1 MADTNVRIKL
11 SADGKQ
17 VRDTLKLIDQD
28 IQQLGSGNAVNT
40 SDTSNTGNNNT
51 QQGQSST
58 DRVKQ
63 SNRDRNTTLLLR
75 ELILVRR
82 ELQQMNRN
90 TSSTGAPSP
99 SNAPTPVGGSGSNTP
114 TPPTPPGGGSQ
125 NNPPTPPGG
134 NPPPQGL
141 GQLQSVL
148 GKLAA
153 GVAALSAFNG
163 MANSSQNR
171 LSLAYKTY
179 GSTLA
184 YDDYNRAGKD
194 AVKLG
199 ERYGYDY
206 EVTMGASSAN
216 MRSGAGFK
224 DIASYKADM
233 NAILKS
239 SKAWGLDPNAVAS
252 ASGNMVGMGAFKQ
265 GEQQKFANLLAQ
277 SIVENG
283 MQGMEDKQLDVLE
296 DIAGNLSTTNATVS
310 QKSIESGLNLYNAIV
325 GVNDSMKG
333 QRGGNLTNKMM
344 GLASGQDNAL
354 NLFAGLGTEYTGIEG
369 YNEFMKKAAEDSTF
383 VPRRAW
389 DRMKEVYGEEKAA
402 EYMKYHLQKSGG
414 YSIGEA
420 ETVVES
426 LKAGTKFDTKGTKTG
441 EQAEQQRIENYE
453 QDKVSDLEKSDI
465 AIREAKDDVGD
476 LINEIKAPILSVF
489 NDMSDGAKM
498 ATIGATTIGG
508 SAVFGKAAQAV
519 WNRLGGAAAGAAEGA
534 GGAAGGAA
542 GASEALAGA
551 ARTGSKLV
559 KKGAPI
565 VAGVVGAYDTYEAI
579 QRDDYRGAA
588 EAAGGTLGGVG
599 GAVAGAEAG
608 AAIGALFGGV
618 GAIPGAAIGGI
629 VGGIGGG
636 FLGDSLGEWGG
647 GSLYDLIAGDSE
659 EHGESGVVAEE
670 ENKNLKENTEA
681 LRENTKRL
689 NGKGNNANANAGPDN
704 FDPLEEQR
712 KKNKEREEE
721 QKSTSFLQRLFGSS
735 GEKGGKFAVGK
746 DYVPYDNYPAL
757 LHKGERV
764 LTRQESKEYDDV
776 VLNAQTPRPM
786 YYEYQV
792 SINKETERNKEQK
805 PTSFLQK
812 LFGNNGEKGT
822 KHAVGKDYVPY
833 DNYPALLHKGEKV
846 LTQSEAD
853 ELGNLK
859 GINIPDEHKI
869 TENDSEE
876 TKNAKLQEQQK
887 LLEQLNPSNTELN
900 KEQELQADKTASP
913 YKKKGLDLLSILNF
927 GIGML
932 GGSQIKNNGL
942 FNIGLQ
948 HIGLPGF
955 SGERMEGMDELYSK
969 MTGIPI
975 VGNSNPLEAIF
986 SEKDSPLSGIFSGK
1000 DNPLGDIFGGKDN
1013 PLSGIFS
1020 GKDNPLSGIFGGKD
1034 NPLSGIF
1041 GGKDNPLRDIFSG
1054 KDNPLSILFGGGD
1067 NSGGILGKNQDF
1079 SKIFKIGQGGGGCFG
1094 TGRMDLPLPE
1104 IPKTDDTDQRLS
1116 KVIVPPDVASKNAEQ
1131 GNSPGGAGTPATYG
1145 SGAMNSGGSNMQITI
1160 NVNGKIEG
1168 MTPDNQS
1175 QIVAAV
1181 IAQVNQ
1187 TNFRQQISNGFI
1199 RTPNR

>member
-40 SDTSNTGNNNT
+40 SNTSNTGNNNT

-90 TSSTGAPSP
+90 TSSTGAPSS

-114 TPPTPPGGGSQ
+114 TPPTPSGSGSQ
-125 NNPPTPPGG
+125 NNRPTPPGG

-239 SKAWGLDPNAVAS
+239 SKAWGLDPNAVAN
-252 ASGNMVGMGAFKQ
+252 ASGTMVGMGAFKQ
-265 GEQQKFANLLAQ
+265 GEQQKFANLLSQ

-310 QKSIESGLNLYNAIV
+310 QQSIESGLNLYNAIV
-325 GVNDSMKG
+325 GVNENMKG

-354 NLFAGLGTEYTGIEG
+354 NMFAGLGTEYTGIKG
-369 YNEFMKKAAEDSTF
+369 YNEFMKKAAEDPTF

-389 DRMKEVYGEEKAA
+389 DRMKEAYGEEQAA

-426 LKAGTKFDTKGTKTG
+426 LKAGTQFDTKGTEAG

-453 QDKVSDLEKSDI
+453 QDKVSTLEKSDV
-465 AIREAKDDVGD
+465 AIREAKDDIGD

-498 ATIGATTIGG
+498 ATIGATTVGG
-508 SAVFGKAAQAV
+508 SAVFGKVTQAV
-519 WNRLGGAAAGAAEGA
+519 WNRLGGAAEGA
-534 GGAAGGAA
+534 GAGAEGAAGGAA
-542 GASEALAGA
+542 GTSEALAGA

-565 VAGVVGAYDTYEAI
+565 IAGVVGAYDTYEAI
-579 QRDDYRGAA
+579 QRDDNKGAA
-588 EAAGGTLGGVG
+588 EAAGGTLGGIG

-608 AAIGALFGGV
+608 AAIGAMFGGI
-618 GAIPGAAIGGI
+618 GAIPGAAIGGLL
-629 VGGIGGG
+629 GGIGGG
-636 FLGDSLGEWGG
+636 FLGDSLGEWAG

-659 EHGESGVVAEE
+659 EESGESSIVTEE
-670 ENKNLKENTEA
+670 ENRNLKENTEA

-689 NGKGNNANANAGPDN
+689 DGNGNNANTGPEN
-704 FDPLEEQR
+704 FDPLEEQH
-712 KKNKEREEE
+712 KKNKEREES
-721 QKSTSFLQRLFGSS
+721 QKSTSFLQRLFGDN
-735 GEKGGKFAVGK
+735 GEKGKQHAVGN

-764 LTRQESKEYDDV
+764 LTRQESKEYDDAM
-776 VLNAQTPRPM
+776 LSAQTPQPL

-792 SINKETERNKEQK
+792 D
-805 PTSFLQK
+805 
-812 LFGNNGEKGT
+812 NGEKG
-822 KHAVGKDYVPY
+822 
-833 DNYPALLHKGEKV
+833 
-846 LTQSEAD
+846 
-853 ELGNLK
+853 
-859 GINIPDEHKI
+859 KI
-869 TENDSEE
+869 ETEI
-876 TKNAKLQEQQK
+876 
-887 LLEQLNPSNTELN
+887 N
-900 KEQELQADKTASP
+900 KEQELQANETATPDK
-913 YKKKGLDLLSILNF
+913 KHKGLDLLSILNF
-927 GIGML
+927 GVGML
-932 GGSQIKNNGL
+932 SGSQIKDNGF
-942 FNIGLQ
+942 FNIGL
-948 HIGLPGF
+948 GTPGF
-955 SGERMEGMDELYSK
+955 SGELFGRKDN
-969 MTGIPI
+969 PI
-975 VGNSNPLEAIF
+975 QVLFGQDSVLGGLF
-986 SEKDSPLSGIFSGK
+986 GQDKDSPI
-1000 DNPLGDIFGGKDN
+1000 
-1013 PLSGIFS
+1013 
-1020 GKDNPLSGIFGGKD
+1020 
-1034 NPLSGIF
+1034 
-1041 GGKDNPLRDIFSG
+1041 
-1054 KDNPLSILFGGGD
+1054 SILFGGLNKD
-1067 NSGGILGKNQDF
+1067 TQDL
-1079 SKIFKIGQGGGGCFG
+1079 SKIFTVGGGFG
-1094 TGRMDLPLPE
+1094 GGINIDNP

-1116 KVIVPPDVASKNAEQ
+1116 KVIVPPDVVSKNVEQ

-1145 SGAMNSGGSNMQITI
+1145 AGAMNFGGSNMQITI

-1187 TNFRQQISNGFI
+1187 SNFRQQISNGFI

>member
-40 SDTSNTGNNNT
+40 SNTSNTGNNNT
-51 QQGQSST
+51 QQGQSSS
-58 DRVKQ
+58 DRAKQ
-63 SNRDRNTTLLLR
+63 SNRDRNTTLLIR
-75 ELILVRR
+75 ELTLVRR

-90 TSSTGAPSP
+90 TSSTGAPSS
-99 SNAPTPVGGSGSNTP
+99 SNAPVPVGGSGSNLP
-114 TPPTPPGGGSQ
+114 TPPTPSGSGSQ
-125 NNPPTPPGG
+125 NNRPTPPGG

-239 SKAWGLDPNAVAS
+239 SKAWGLDPNAVAN
-252 ASGNMVGMGAFKQ
+252 ASGTMVGMGAFKQ

-310 QKSIESGLNLYNAIV
+310 QQSIESGLNLYNAIV
-325 GVNDSMKG
+325 GVNENMKG

-354 NLFAGLGTEYTGIEG
+354 NMFAGLGTEYTGIEG

-498 ATIGATTIGG
+498 ATIGATTLGG
-508 SAVFGKAAQAV
+508 SAAAGKAVQAV

-588 EAAGGTLGGVG
+588 EAAGGTLGGIG

-659 EHGESGVVAEE
+659 EHGESGIVAEE
-670 ENKNLKENTEA
+670 ENRNLKENTEA

-689 NGKGNNANANAGPDN
+689 SGKGNNANARPDD

-721 QKSTSFLQRLFGSS
+721 QKSTSFLQWLFGSN
-735 GEKGGKFAVGK
+735 GEKGKKHAVGN
-746 DYVPYDNYPAL
+746 DYIPYDNYPAL

-776 VLNAQTPRPM
+776 MLSAQTSQPL

-792 SINKETERNKEQK
+792 NSGKETE
-805 PTSFLQK
+805 
-812 LFGNNGEKGT
+812 
-822 KHAVGKDYVPY
+822 
-833 DNYPALLHKGEKV
+833 
-846 LTQSEAD
+846 
-853 ELGNLK
+853 
-859 GINIPDEHKI
+859 I
-869 TENDSEE
+869 
-876 TKNAKLQEQQK
+876 
-887 LLEQLNPSNTELN
+887 N
-900 KEQELQADKTASP
+900 KEQELQADKTATP
-913 YKKKGLDLLSILNF
+913 DKKHKGLDLLSILNF

-932 GGSQIKNNGL
+932 SGSQIKDNGL

-948 HIGLPGF
+948 HIGLPGW
-955 SGERMEGMDELYSK
+955 SGEHIQGMDEAYSK
-969 MTGIPI
+969 LLGIPI
-975 VGNSNPLEAIF
+975 VGNNN
-986 SEKDSPLSGIFSGK
+986 
-1000 DNPLGDIFGGKDN
+1000 NPLGEFFGGKDN
-1013 PLSGIFS
+1013 PLST
-1020 GKDNPLSGIFGGKD
+1020 
-1034 NPLSGIF
+1034 
-1041 GGKDNPLRDIFSG
+1041 
-1054 KDNPLSILFGGGD
+1054 LFGGF
-1067 NSGGILGKNQDF
+1067 LGKGTQDL
-1079 SKIFKIGQGGGGCFG
+1079 SKIFTVGGGFG
-1094 TGRMDLPLPE
+1094 GGINIENP

-1145 SGAMNSGGSNMQITI
+1145 AGAMNSGGSNMQITI

-1187 TNFRQQISNGFI
+1187 SNFRQQISNGFI

>member
-28 IQQLGSGNAVNT
+28 LQQLGSGNAVNT
-40 SDTSNTGNNNT
+40 SNTSSTGNNT
-51 QQGQSST
+51 QQGQSSS

-75 ELILVRR
+75 ELTLVRR

-90 TSSTGAPSP
+90 TSSTGAPGS
-99 SNAPTPVGGSGSNTP
+99 SNAPVPVGGSGSNTP
-114 TPPTPPGGGSQ
+114 TPPTPSGSGSP
-125 NNPPTPPGG
+125 NNRPTPPGG

-239 SKAWGLDPNAVAS
+239 SKAWGLDPNAVAN
-252 ASGNMVGMGAFKQ
+252 ASGTMVGMGAFKQ
-265 GEQQKFANLLAQ
+265 GDQQKFANLLAQ

-296 DIAGNLSTTNATVS
+296 DIAGNLSSTNAVVS
-310 QKSIESGLNLYNAIV
+310 QQSIESGLNLYNAIV
-325 GVNDSMKG
+325 GVNENMKG

-354 NLFAGLGTEYTGIEG
+354 NMFAGLGTEYTGIEG

-465 AIREAKDDVGD
+465 AIREAKDDIGD

-498 ATIGATTIGG
+498 ATIGATTLGG
-508 SAVFGKAAQAV
+508 SAAAGKAVQAV
-519 WNRLGGAAAGAAEGA
+519 WNRLGGAAEGA
-534 GGAAGGAA
+534 TGAAGGAV
-542 GASEALAGA
+542 GASEALAGV

-559 KKGAPI
+559 KKGGPI
-565 VAGVVGAYDTYEAI
+565 IAGVIGAYDTYEAI
-579 QRDDYRGAA
+579 QRDDNRGAA
-588 EAAGGTLGGVG
+588 EAAGGTLGGIG
-599 GAVAGAEAG
+599 GAVAGAEVG
-608 AAIGALFGGV
+608 ASIGALFGGV

-636 FLGDSLGEWGG
+636 FLGDSLGEWAG

-659 EHGESGVVAEE
+659 ESGESSIVTEE

-689 NGKGNNANANAGPDN
+689 NGSGNNGVPDA
-704 FDPLEEQR
+704 FDPLGEQR

-721 QKSTSFLQRLFGSS
+721 QKSTSLLQRLFGDS
-735 GEKGGKFAVGK
+735 GENGKQHAVGN
-746 DYVPYDNYPAL
+746 DYVPYNNYPAL

-764 LTRQESKEYDDV
+764 LTKQESKKYEDTM
-776 VLNAQTPRPM
+776 LMARTLQPL

-792 SINKETERNKEQK
+792 
-805 PTSFLQK
+805 
-812 LFGNNGEKGT
+812 NNG
-822 KHAVGKDYVPY
+822 
-833 DNYPALLHKGEKV
+833 
-846 LTQSEAD
+846 
-853 ELGNLK
+853 
-859 GINIPDEHKI
+859 I
-869 TENDSEE
+869 E
-876 TKNAKLQEQQK
+876 T
-887 LLEQLNPSNTELN
+887 
-900 KEQELQADKTASP
+900 DKAH
-913 YKKKGLDLLSILNF
+913 KGLDLLSILNF
-927 GIGML
+927 GAGIL
-932 GGSQIKNNGL
+932 SGSQIQDNGL
-942 FNIGLQ
+942 FNIGF
-948 HIGLPGF
+948 GTPGF
-955 SGERMEGMDELYSK
+955 SGERIPGIDEVYSK
-969 MTGIPI
+969 T
-975 VGNSNPLEAIF
+975 
-986 SEKDSPLSGIFSGK
+986 
-1000 DNPLGDIFGGKDN
+1000 LGEH
-1013 PLSGIFS
+1013 
-1020 GKDNPLSGIFGGKD
+1020 
-1034 NPLSGIF
+1034 
-1041 GGKDNPLRDIFSG
+1041 
-1054 KDNPLSILFGGGD
+1054 FGGGINTD
-1067 NSGGILGKNQDF
+1067 N
-1079 SKIFKIGQGGGGCFG
+1079 
-1094 TGRMDLPLPE
+1094 P
-1104 IPKTDDTDQRLS
+1104 IPKTDDTTQRLS
-1116 KVIVPPDVASKNAEQ
+1116 KVIVPPDVASKNVEQ

-1145 SGAMNSGGSNMQITI
+1145 AGVMNSSGSNMQITI

-1175 QIVAAV
+1175 QIVAAI

-1187 TNFRQQISNGFI
+1187 SNFRQQISNGFI

>member
-51 QQGQSST
+51 QQGQSSS

-90 TSSTGAPSP
+90 TSSTGAPSS

-114 TPPTPPGGGSQ
+114 TPPTPSGGGSQ

-296 DIAGNLSTTNATVS
+296 DIAGNLSATNATVS
-310 QKSIESGLNLYNAIV
+310 QQSIESGLNLYNAIV

-508 SAVFGKAAQAV
+508 SVVFGKAAQAV

-588 EAAGGTLGGVG
+588 EAAGGTLGGIG

-629 VGGIGGG
+629 LGGIGGG

-659 EHGESGVVAEE
+659 EHGESGVAAEE
-670 ENKNLKENTEA
+670 KNKNLKENTEA

-689 NGKGNNANANAGPDN
+689 SGKGNNANARPDD
-704 FDPLEEQR
+704 FGPLEEQR

-721 QKSTSFLQRLFGSS
+721 QKSTSFLQWLFGSN
-735 GEKGGKFAVGK
+735 GEKGKKHAVGN
-746 DYVPYDNYPAL
+746 DYIPYDNYPAL
-757 LHKGERV
+757 LHKGEKV
-764 LTRQESKEYDDV
+764 LTKKESEEYDDMV
-776 VLNAQTPRPM
+776 ISAKSSMPL
-786 YYEYQV
+786 YYEYKV
-792 SINKETERNKEQK
+792 NTAKANKAEQ
-805 PTSFLQK
+805 L
-812 LFGNNGEKGT
+812 
-822 KHAVGKDYVPY
+822 AVGKDYVPY

-846 LTQSEAD
+846 LTQPEAD

-859 GINIPDEHKI
+859 GIDIPDEHKI

-887 LLEQLNPSNTELN
+887 LLEQLNTSNTELN

-955 SGERMEGMDELYSK
+955 SGEHMEGMDELYSK

-975 VGNSNPLEAIF
+975 VGNNNPLEAIF
-986 SEKDSPLSGIFSGK
+986 SEK

-1013 PLSGIFS
+1013 PLSGIFG
-1020 GKDNPLSGIFGGKD
+1020 GKDNHLSGIFGGKD
-1034 NPLSGIF
+1034 NPLG
-1041 GGKDNPLRDIFSG
+1041 DIFIG
-1054 KDNPLSILFGGGD
+1054 NDNPLSILLGGGD
-1067 NSGGILGKNQDF
+1067 NSGGILGKNQDFSKIFKIGQGGGGCFGQDKDNPLSILFGGLNKNNQDF

-1104 IPKTDDTDQRLS
+1104 IPKADDTDQRLS

-1131 GNSPGGAGTPATYG
+1131 GNSPGGAGTPATYNNIGSNMG
-1145 SGAMNSGGSNMQITI
+1145 SGGNMQITI

>member
-28 IQQLGSGNAVNT
+28 IQQLGSGNAVNANNT
-40 SDTSNTGNNNT
+40 SPNGNNNT
-51 QQGQSST
+51 QQSQSST
-58 DRVKQ
+58 ERTKQ
-63 SNRDRNTTLLLR
+63 NTRDRNTTLLLR
-75 ELILVRR
+75 ELTLVRR

-90 TSSTGAPSP
+90 TSTTGAQGS
-99 SNAPTPVGGSGSNTP
+99 SGQPTPTGGGSGSNLP
-114 TPPTPPGGGSQ
+114 TPPSGGSGSSGSLGGRP
-125 NNPPTPPGG
+125 NSPG
-134 NPPPQGL
+134 NPPQSQGM

-163 MANSSQNR
+163 MANASQNR

-199 ERYGYDY
+199 EKYGYDY
-206 EVTMGASSAN
+206 EITMGASSAN

-252 ASGNMVGMGAFKQ
+252 ASGTMTGMGAFKQ

-296 DIAGNLSTTNATVS
+296 DIAGNLASTNASVS
-310 QKSIESGLNLYNAIV
+310 QQSIESGLNLYNAIV
-325 GVNDSMKG
+325 GVNENMKG

-426 LKAGTKFDTKGTKTG
+426 LKAGTKFDTKGTKAG

-498 ATIGATTIGG
+498 ATIGATTLGG
-508 SAVFGKAAQAV
+508 SAAAGKAVQAV

-588 EAAGGTLGGVG
+588 EAAGGTLGGIG

-659 EHGESGVVAEE
+659 EDSGESNIIAEE
-670 ENKNLKENTEA
+670 ENRNLKENTEA
-681 LRENTKRL
+681 LKENTKRL
-689 NGKGNNANANAGPDN
+689 GNKKGAAQSSGDN

-712 KKNKEREEE
+712 KKKKEQEE
-721 QKSTSFLQRLFGSS
+721 QQSMSFLQRLFGKR

-757 LHKGERV
+757 LHKGEKV
-764 LTRQESKEYDDV
+764 LTKKESEEYDDMV
-776 VLNAQTPRPM
+776 ISAKSSMPL
-786 YYEYQV
+786 YYEYKV
-792 SINKETERNKEQK
+792 NTAKANKAEQ
-805 PTSFLQK
+805 L
-812 LFGNNGEKGT
+812 
-822 KHAVGKDYVPY
+822 AVGKDYVPY

-846 LTQSEAD
+846 LTQTEAD

-887 LLEQLNPSNTELN
+887 LLEQLNASTELN

-913 YKKKGLDLLSILNF
+913 DKKKGLDLLSILNF

-955 SGERMEGMDELYSK
+955 SGEHIEGMDEIYSK
-969 MTGIPI
+969 ITGIPI
-975 VGNSNPLEAIF
+975 IGNNNPLGA
-986 SEKDSPLSGIFSGK
+986 IFSGK
-1000 DNPLGDIFGGKDN
+1000 DNPLGVTFGGKDN
-1013 PLSGIFS
+1013 PLS
-1020 GKDNPLSGIFGGKD
+1020 
-1034 NPLSGIF
+1034 
-1041 GGKDNPLRDIFSG
+1041 DIFSG

-1067 NSGGILGKNQDF
+1067 NPLGIILGKDQDF

-1094 TGRMDLPLPE
+1094 TGRMDLPLPD
-1104 IPKTDDTDQRLS
+1104 IPKTEDTDQRLS

-1131 GNSPGGAGTPATYG
+1131 GNSPGGAGTPATYNNIGSNIG
-1145 SGAMNSGGSNMQITI
+1145 SGGNMQITI